1 MTKDV
6 PSEEARLLGLA
17 RSGDVDAFGRLV
29 KASQDYIYNAVF
41 HMVGDDQDAADIT
54 QEVFMRA
61 FRKLD
66 RFEGR
71 ARFTTWAYGIMLNV
85 VRSHWR
91 RTKRHTVL
99 PLAVHEEE
107 DDPSR
112 TDPAADTAGPGE
124 TAERREQVA
133 DVRAAIAAL
142 DEDLREIIV
151 LRDIEGLS
159 YEELG
164 EALDLEAGTVKS
176 RLHRA
181 RQALRQRLEPLY
193 GQAT

>member
-1 MTKDV
+1 MAKDA
-6 PSEEARLLGLA
+6 PSREARLVAKA
-17 RSGDVDAFGRLV
+17 RSGDVEAFGSLV
-29 KASQDYIYNAVF
+29 EASQDYIYNAVF

-71 ARFTTWAYGIMLNV
+71 ARFTTWAYGIMLNI

-91 RTKRHTVL
+91 RAKRRTVL
-99 PLAVHEEE
+99 PLPGGGAES
-107 DDPSR
+107 DSSR
-112 TDPAADTAGPGE
+112 TDPPATNDGPAE
-124 TAERREQVA
+124 VAERHEQVE
-133 DVRAAIAAL
+133 DVRAAIAEL
-142 DEDLREIIV
+142 DEHLREIIV

-159 YEELG
+159 YEELA
-164 EALDLEAGTVKS
+164 EALGLEAGTVKS

-193 GQAT
+193 GQAI

>member
-1 MTKDV
+1 MARDV
-6 PSEEARLLGLA
+6 PSREAELVERA
-17 RSGDVDAFGRLV
+17 RNGDVGAFGRLV
-29 KASQDYIYNAVF
+29 EASQDYIYNAVF

-71 ARFTTWAYGIMLNV
+71 ARFTTWAYGIMLNC

-91 RTKRHTVL
+91 RTKRRTVL
-99 PLAVHEEE
+99 PLAS
-107 DDPSR
+107 DSADGDSSR
-112 TDPAADTAGPGE
+112 TDPAADTAGPVE
-124 TAERREQVA
+124 AAERREKVE
-133 DVRAAIAAL
+133 DVRTAIAAL

-164 EALDLEAGTVKS
+164 NALELEAGTVKS

-181 RQALRQRLEPLY
+181 RQALRQKLEPLY
-193 GQAT
+193 GPAV